1 MTQELRK
8 QFIVVV
14 DGDPDVCR
22 TIQRCAWSHGI
33 HADGF
38 TSAREF
44 IGAIESMPAF
54 VPDCVVLDMQLSQLE
69 GFDVLERLGRS
80 RPNTP
85 VICLTGTID
94 PALPQVVPR
103 SDSRGFFAKPV
114 DPDLFIS
121 TLLDLLD
128 IQSAV
133 HLLQQLASRFTGP
146 RNHRVQATSQGRE
159 HLLSGM

>member
-1 MTQELRK
+1 M
-8 QFIVVV
+8 
-14 DGDPDVCR
+14 
-22 TIQRCAWSHGI
+22 
-33 HADGF
+33 
-38 TSAREF
+38 SAGLSSAALGHTVSMPTHSRRLAF

-85 VICLTGTID
+85 VIYLTGTID
-94 PALPQVVPR
+94 PGLPQVVPR
-103 SDSRGFFAKPV
+103 SESRGFFAKPV
-114 DPDLFIS
+114 DPELFIS

-146 RNHRVQATSQGRE
+146 RNQRVQDIRGSQAPTLRDV
-159 HLLSGM
+159 SGGSIRQSQRGSRSY